1 MLQARF
7 FLKSPLELL
16 SHLKSS
22 TIHQLVISMEI
33 FRECDSARL
42 KDRTEFASYEFLS
55 VTTQTVIDSVTDL
68 SKATCANSI
77 RSHSD

>member
-1 MLQARF
+1 
-7 FLKSPLELL
+7 
-16 SHLKSS
+16 
-22 TIHQLVISMEI
+22 MEI

-68 SKATCANSI
+68 SKAQCSNSV
-77 RSHSD
+77 R